1 MKRKALSSILGTLI
15 VLSITLALGGL
26 LYMYSQGLFNNL
38 TKSSNIPVSVSIYPS
53 GNNAA
58 LIGLSVQNAGN
69 QVLNITAIK
78 VLYNGRV
85 IAYNS
90 SITAVVPAGQTYSQ
104 YFVVSVSQPIIPGQT
119 YTVIIQGVEGTQPFS
134 QVLNVVASG

>member
-38 TKSSNIPVSVSIYPS
+38 TKSSIIPISVSIYPD
-53 GNNAA
+53 GNNAG
-58 LIGLSVQNAGN
+58 LISLSIQNTGD
-69 QVLNITAIK
+69 QVLYINEIK
-78 VLYNGRV
+78 VLYNGNV
-85 IAYNS
+85 IADNT
-90 SITAVVPAGQTYSQ
+90 SIYATIPAGETYSQ
-104 YFVVSVSQPIIPGQT
+104 YYVVSVSQPIIPGQT
-119 YTVIIQGVEGTQPFS
+119 YTVVIQGFEGTQTFS